1 MKAVRILLLL
11 LSAVCGLSLFA
22 AQSDL
27 DRLDSYVARRA
38 EYVARKQ
45 SSIDRIKAQILPS
58 MTAGERL
65 AVYDQLFEAY
75 YTFRFDSAMVYVK
88 RGLQLA
94 ESTHNSYYQDNFRI
108 HQGLLLATS
117 GYYSQGED
125 VLKQIRPEMLPG
137 ALKFKYY
144 YSLSWLYNFWSA
156 YCNDREFAP
165 HFNDLRLKY
174 LQQTI
179 SCTPRGSAM
188 YNYLSGEALYYSGKN
203 AEAMPH
209 YQRVLQQVK
218 VDDRLY
224 ASSAYALA
232 RGYKLMG
239 RMDLYEHYM
248 VEAGISDQV
257 CPLKENLALQELSLY
272 LYGKDE
278 SYSSRAVK
286 YIYCSM
292 EDAEFYNNR
301 LRMLEISRILPK
313 VVAAYQSQIN
323 SRTTLLYWGLGGLSV
338 LALTLMGFIWLAYQQ
353 NKKLNLR
360 RLQLREQNALLE
372 KLNQQLSTTNQRR
385 ETYMRLFLD
394 LSAIYIGK
402 LDNLRKLVLR
412 SIKAGKANE
421 LQTKL
426 NHIRMQEEEAA
437 TFYDRFD
444 RAFIMLY
451 PDFVDQLN
459 LLLRDDSQIQPES
472 PNSLTT
478 GLRIYALMRLG
489 VTASA
494 EIATLLFYSPQT
506 IYNYKSSMKSRA
518 KKRDTFEQDVNRLC
532 HIIQEEEG

>member
-1 MKAVRILLLL
+1 MKVVRILLLL
-11 LSAVCGLSLFA
+11 LSAVCGLSLYA

-27 DRLDSYVARRA
+27 DRLDGYVARRA

-45 SSIDRIKAQILPS
+45 HSIDRIKAQLRPS
-58 MTAGERL
+58 MTADERL
-65 AVYDQLFEAY
+65 AIYDRLFEAY

-94 ESTHNSYYQDNFRI
+94 ESANNSYFQDNFRI

-117 GYYSQGED
+117 GYYSQGEA
-125 VLKQIRPEMLPG
+125 VLQSIRPEGLPSE
-137 ALKFKYY
+137 LQFKYY
-144 YSLSWLYNFWSA
+144 YSCSWLYNFWSA

-165 HFNDLRLKY
+165 RFNQLRLQY
-174 LQQTI
+174 LQQAI
-179 SCTPRGSAM
+179 NCTPRGGAM
-188 YNYLSGEALYYSGKN
+188 YHYLSGEVLYYSGKN
-203 AEAMPH
+203 ADAMRH
-209 YQRVLQQVK
+209 YHRVLQLVS
-218 VDDRLY
+218 VSNRLY

-232 RGYKLMG
+232 RGYKLQG

-272 LYGKDE
+272 LYEKDE

-301 LRMLEISRILPK
+301 LRMLEISHILPK
-313 VVAAYQSQIN
+313 IVTAYQTQIN
-323 SRTTLLYWGLGGLSV
+323 SRTTLLYLGLAGMSFLTLIL
-338 LALTLMGFIWLAYQQ
+338 LALIWLVYKQ

-372 KLNQQLSTTNQRR
+372 KLNQQLSITNLHR
-385 ETYMRLFLD
+385 ETYIRLFLN
-394 LSAIYIGK
+394 LCAIYIGK
-402 LDNLRKLVLR
+402 LDSMRKLVLR
-412 SIKAGKANE
+412 SIKAGTTNE
-421 LQTKL
+421 LQSKL
-426 NHIRMQEEEAA
+426 NHIRVQEEEAS

-444 RAFIMLY
+444 RAFTMLY
-451 PDFVDQLN
+451 PDFVSQLN
-459 LLLRDDSQIQPES
+459 QLLRDDAQVQLES

-506 IYNYKSSMKSRA
+506 IYNYKSAMKSRA
-518 KKRDTFEQDVNRLC
+518 KNRDTFEQDVNRLC
-532 HIIQEEEG
+532 HVIQEDN